1 MMYTGM
7 MSAMAGSMRST
18 SSSVLSS
25 PPPKRQRA
33 IEYAVGRLTTSAA
46 AMLSDEMTRL
56 LVK

>member
-1 MMYTGM
+1 

-18 SSSVLSS
+18 RRNRDKK

-33 IEYAVGRLTTSAA
+33 IEYAVGRLTSRAA
-46 AMLSDEMTRL
+46 SMLSVETTRL

>member
-1 MMYTGM
+1 ME
-7 MSAMAGSMRST
+7 RK
-18 SSSVLSS
+18 

-46 AMLSDEMTRL
+46 SMLSVEITRL